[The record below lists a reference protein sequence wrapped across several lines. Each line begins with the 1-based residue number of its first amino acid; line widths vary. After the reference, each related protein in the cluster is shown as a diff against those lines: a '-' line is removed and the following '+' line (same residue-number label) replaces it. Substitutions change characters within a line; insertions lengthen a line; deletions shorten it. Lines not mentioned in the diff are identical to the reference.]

1 MTHLSHDELLALAES
16 DGPIGAARHLA
27 ACATCREEVEGLR
40 RALADMRSVE
50 VPEPSPLF
58 WDHFSARVREAI
70 AAGPAPGAEPR
81 PGFPVRWTVALGSLS
96 AAVVAGLL
104 VVGRPP
110 VPLAPSPAGAMTPPV
125 AANPPAGDDATV
137 LSEPAAGEDWDL
149 VVDIAEHADEDDLS
163 QALDALT
170 PGMADDVIPRLS
182 DEEQEALVKLLRAEM
197 EKGRPS

>member
-1 MTHLSHDELLALAES
+1 
-16 DGPIGAARHLA
+16 
-27 ACATCREEVEGLR
+27 
-40 RALADMRSVE
+40 
-50 VPEPSPLF
+50 
-58 WDHFSARVREAI
+58 
-70 AAGPAPGAEPR
+70 
-81 PGFPVRWTVALGSLS
+81 
-96 AAVVAGLL
+96 
-104 VVGRPP
+104 
-110 VPLAPSPAGAMTPPV
+110 MTPPV